1 MKRGATTLRGARVLD
16 VDTLRW
22 LVVAIAALVGV
33 VVSGIAI
40 AWSSQTVRAL
50 HIAIDSSQREQDAL
64 LAEYSRLLIERST
77 LGAYQNVDQV
87 AERRLSMT
95 FPETV
100 ERVTP

>member
-1 MKRGATTLRGARVLD
+1 MKRGATTLRGARALD

-50 HIAIDSSQREQDAL
+50 HIAIDSSQRELDPWG
-64 LAEYSRLLIERST
+64 SK
-77 LGAYQNVDQV
+77 
-87 AERRLSMT
+87 SMRT
-95 FPETV
+95 G
-100 ERVTP
+100 R